1 MPDARIT
8 SFQQEMAKVIAYLQ
22 SEFAKLQ
29 TGRANA
35 SLVEHVPVEAYGQM
49 QPLKGVAGISVQD
62 ARTIVVQPW
71 DKSVMKNVEIALQK
85 AELGTSPVNDG
96 VVIRLTLPS
105 MTQERRTSLT
115 KVVHTLAEEARIS
128 IRQQRQ
134 KAHDEIKSVEKDED
148 EKFTLLEQVDK
159 EVQSANDKVDDLKMK
174 KEKEVMTV

>member
-1 MPDARIT
+1 MADARIA
-8 SFQQEMAKVIAYLQ
+8 SFQQEMSKVLAYLQ

-35 SLVEHVPVEAYGQM
+35 SLVEHVPVEAYSQL

-71 DKSVMKNVEIALQK
+71 DKSVIKNVEIALQK
-85 AELGTSPVNDG
+85 ADLGTSPVNDG
-96 VVIRLTLPS
+96 VVIRIILPP
-105 MTQERRTSLT
+105 MTQERRSSLT

-128 IRQQRQ
+128 VRQQRQ
-134 KAHDEIKSVEKDED
+134 KAHDDIKAVEKDED
-148 EKFTLLEQVDK
+148 QRYTLLEQVDK
-159 EVQSANDKVDDLKMK
+159 EVKSANEKIDDLKMK